1 MDLEVVYSDKNM
13 FVALVYSNSP
23 ESPWILSAIY
33 GPYRRAKGKFFGKC
47 LKIW

>member
-23 ESPWILSAIY
+23 ESPWILFAIY
-33 GPYRRAKGKFFGKC
+33 GPYRRAKGKFFGK
-47 LKIW
+47 